1 MRAILPIMLSLV
13 ALSSPSPQTIEDKTL
28 ALSYND
34 DRTRVIATFP
44 SDPPIAI
51 SMTPAV
57 VEQVIQNLATLR
69 ADMIPPR
76 PMIDPPLK
84 NVQYAKFGRWQLLTH
99 ENGGAILV
107 ILHPGYGYVGIQL
120 DLDSMLTLKH
130 SLEELS
136 ATQLHCAGTQSCRS
150 GGLRVSPKPML
161 LAKTGHPR

>member
-51 SMTPAV
+51 SMTPTV

-99 ENGGAILV
+99 ENGGAILM

>member
-13 ALSSPSPQTIEDKTL
+13 ALSSPSPQTTEDRTL
-28 ALSYND
+28 ALNYND
-34 DRTRVIATFP
+34 DRTRVIATVP
-44 SDPPIAI
+44 SDPPITI

-99 ENGGAILV
+99 ENGGAILM

-120 DLDSMLTLKH
+120 DLDSMLPLKH

>member
-51 SMTPAV
+51 SMTPTV

-76 PMIDPPLK
+76 PLVDPPLK
-84 NVQYAKFGRWQLLTH
+84 NLQYAKFGRWQLLTH
-99 ENGGAILV
+99 ENGGAILM

-120 DLDSMLTLKH
+120 DLDSMLTLKQ
-130 SLEELS
+130 SLDKFS
-136 ATQLHCAGTQSCRS
+136 ATQLHR
-150 GGLRVSPKPML
+150 
-161 LAKTGHPR
+161 

>member
-1 MRAILPIMLSLV
+1 MRAIVPIMLSLV

-76 PMIDPPLK
+76 PLVDPPLK
-84 NVQYAKFGRWQLLTH
+84 NLQYAKFGRWQLLTH
-99 ENGGAILV
+99 ENGGAILM
-107 ILHPGYGYVGIQL
+107 ILHPVM
-120 DLDSMLTLKH
+120 DMLAYSSILIR
-130 SLEELS
+130 
-136 ATQLHCAGTQSCRS
+136 C
-150 GGLRVSPKPML
+150 
-161 LAKTGHPR
+161 

>member
-28 ALSYND
+28 ALSYNE

-51 SMTPAV
+51 SMTPTV

-76 PMIDPPLK
+76 PLVDPPLK
-84 NVQYAKFGRWQLLTH
+84 NLQYAKFGRWQLLTH
-99 ENGGAILV
+99 ENGGAILM
-107 ILHPGYGYVGIQL
+107 ILHRVM
-120 DLDSMLTLKH
+120 DMLAYSSILIR
-130 SLEELS
+130 
-136 ATQLHCAGTQSCRS
+136 C
-150 GGLRVSPKPML
+150 
-161 LAKTGHPR
+161 